1 VPALIGRARGL
12 AVALVVLTL
21 SAGAVLAGGDGPP
34 AAADFGL
41 ETAGEASGQTV
52 PVRAD
57 ADSLEDEEGDEQ
69 VEEALPE
76 GDEAAEET
84 AETVAETTDGWAN
97 HGAMVSEAAQ
107 MDTPEGF
114 DTHGAFVSCVARM
127 NRGHLGP
134 DADLTGLVLAD
145 LTPDD
150 CDGDA
155 EEPEEEAADADA
167 TSASTADGPGRS
179 GEAKA
184 SKAAKGVRG
193 LGHGANR

>member
-1 VPALIGRARGL
+1 VLALVGRARGL

-57 ADSLEDEEGDEQ
+57 ADAREDEEGDEGE
-69 VEEALPE
+69 EEALPE
-76 GDEAAEET
+76 ADEETEEVDEAALEET
-84 AETVAETTDGWAN
+84 DAWAT

-107 MDTPEGF
+107 METPDGF
-114 DTHGAFVSCVARM
+114 ANHGAFVSCVARM
-127 NRGHLGP
+127 NRGHLGF
-134 DADLTGLVLAD
+134 DADLSELVLAD
-145 LTPDD
+145 LTPED
-150 CDGDA
+150 CDEDA
-155 EEPEEEAADADA
+155 EDSEEAADADVDA
-167 TSASTADGPGRS
+167 TSASAGPGRS

-184 SKAAKGVRG
+184 MKAARG
-193 LGHGANR
+193 SRGQGHGANR